1 MDYQREW
8 LMNLTRRTQLVRLKT
23 AIRAA
28 TLTLALAPRGA
39 VATDVQSMVRLKGLE
54 RNELTGM
61 GMVVG
66 LNGSGDSARRSEYPA
81 RYLAEF
87 YRNNGMG
94 VNTPEDLQ
102 NSDSIAIVLV
112 TCQLPP
118 TGAREGDRFDARVS
132 VLGNAKSLKGG
143 TLIQSFVRFSK
154 ASQDSDAWVSG
165 LVDVDPT
172 NPRVG
177 TIRQGLQMLTDVRAS
192 AFTAGSHEVTLIINP
207 EYAGYPTASMLAD
220 QITQQLQVGAS
231 GGEGRAE
238 VRSPN
243 EVVLTISD
251 WAWERRT
258 ATLNYVLT
266 MQIDTSLIE
275 LPARVVINRRAGVM
289 VVGGE
294 VQISPVVISAKGLSI
309 TRISPE
315 PQPSPLDP
323 IFRTESEVKLSTV
336 DDGLP
341 TTKARLADLFA
352 ALDSLKVDFETK
364 VDVLYEL
371 KRLGALHA
379 EIIDAPQ

>member
-1 MDYQREW
+1 
-8 LMNLTRRTQLVRLKT
+8 MNVKKRNQLIRLTT
-23 AIRAA
+23 AICAA
-28 TLTLALAPRGA
+28 TVTIALAPRGA
-39 VATDVQSMVRLKGLE
+39 DATDVQSMVRIKGLE

-61 GMVVG
+61 GLVVG
-66 LNGSGDSARRSEYPA
+66 LNGTGDSARRSEYPA
-81 RYLAEF
+81 RYLAEL

-94 VNTPEDLQ
+94 VDTPQDLQ
-102 NSDSIAIVLV
+102 NSDSVAVVLI
-112 TCQLPP
+112 TCLLPA
-118 TGAREGDRFDARVS
+118 TGAREGDRFDARIS

-154 ASQDSDAWVSG
+154 VSSVDGWASG
-165 LVDVDPT
+165 LIDIDPT
-172 NPRVG
+172 NPRAG
-177 TIRQGLQMLTDVRAS
+177 TIRRGLQMLSDVRAS
-192 AFTAGSHEVTLIINP
+192 AFTAGSHDVTLIINP

-238 VRSPN
+238 VLSPN

-266 MQIDTSLIE
+266 LQIDTSLIE
-275 LPARVVINRRAGVM
+275 LPARVVINRRAGVI
-289 VVGGE
+289 VIGVD

-309 TRISPE
+309 TRINPE
-315 PQPSPLDP
+315 PQPSALDP
-323 IFRTESEVKLSTV
+323 VFRTESEVKLSTV

-371 KRLGALHA
+371 NRLGALHA
-379 EIIDAPQ
+379 ELIDAPQ

>member
-1 MDYQREW
+1 
-8 LMNLTRRTQLVRLKT
+8 MNLNKRVRFLRLTT
-23 AIRAA
+23 AMGAA
-28 TLTLALAPRGA
+28 ALTIALAPRGA
-39 VATDVQSMVRLKGLE
+39 NAIDVQSMVRIKGLE

-66 LNGSGDSARRSEYPA
+66 LNGTGDSARRSEYPA
-81 RYLAEF
+81 RYLAEL

-94 VNTPEDLQ
+94 VSSPQDLQ
-102 NSDSIAIVLV
+102 SSDGVAIVLV
-112 TCQLPP
+112 TCLLPA

-143 TLIQSFVRFSK
+143 TLLQSFVRFSK
-154 ASQDSDAWVSG
+154 ASDVDAWVSG
-165 LVDVDPT
+165 IVDVDPT

-177 TIRQGLQMLTDVRAS
+177 TIHQGLQMLTDVRAS
-192 AFTAGSHEVTLIINP
+192 AFTSGSHDVTLIINP
-207 EYAGYPTASMLAD
+207 EYASYPTASMLAD

-275 LPARVVINRRAGVM
+275 LPARVVINRRAGVIALG
-289 VVGGE
+289 VN

-309 TRISPE
+309 TRINPE
-315 PQPSPLDP
+315 PQPSALDP
-323 IFRTESEVKLSTV
+323 TFRTESEVKLSTI

-379 EIIDAPQ
+379 ELIDAPQ